1 MPHSMPSGIPCS
13 RLPYKKTVYVICL
26 MYTLNIP
33 HDRVSSRIPF
43 KLPFRYF
50 IEYTIAHPIDNDLNK
65 ENQEEPHR
73 FWAGVAVRHASMCER
88 SLQSPN
94 EIHSSRDVRLL
105 FFQDRKMQK
114 SRGFL
119 STTTNDARTFRQ
131 ILLSE
136 HIKCYI
142 C

>member
-1 MPHSMPSGIPCS
+1 
-13 RLPYKKTVYVICL
+13 

-33 HDRVSSRIPF
+33 HDRLSCRIPF

-94 EIHSSRDVRLL
+94 EIHSSRDVTVTV
-105 FFQDRKMQK
+105 FSGPKNAKKHEVF
-114 SRGFL
+114 
-119 STTTNDARTFRQ
+119 
-131 ILLSE
+131 
-136 HIKCYI
+136 
-142 C
+142 